1 MKHFTHS
8 TKTIENAITTSFTS
22 KIQYTE
28 GFMNNWELKFRGVL
42 TVLALFLFMGT
53 SAWAARAVDSLTVS
67 AQSGTATYGTGTSS
81 ITYTITMYTSGSGSV
96 GPSTLSVTGLP
107 SGASGVFSPTTLTG
121 TQLAPNPT
129 STLTITTSG
138 TTPAATTSFTVSET
152 SGGKS
157 KTGSLVVG
165 KAALTITASSQNKNY
180 GTTQSTPVAGS
191 TAFTSSGLQNSETIG
206 SVTLTYVNNSALTA
220 TGAVGTTSIITP
232 SAATGGTFSSAN
244 YTITYNTGVLTVVVA
259 PLTIT
264 ANNVSKTYGS
274 TLTGG
279 SGSTA
284 FTSSGLVNSETIGSV
299 TIAYGTGSAATAA
312 VATYSGSV
320 TPSAATGGTF
330 SASNYSIT
338 YATGS
343 ITVNTA
349 SLTVTADNVSKT
361 YGATLTGG
369 SGSTAFTSSGLKNS
383 ETIGTVT
390 ITYGTGSAATASVG
404 TYSSSVTPSAATG
417 GTFSASNY
425 TITYSSGSITVNTR
439 SLTVTANNVNKTYG
453 SSITGG
459 SGSTAFTSSGL
470 QNSETIGSVTIT
482 YGTGSAATAAVNTYN
497 NVVPSAATGGTFT
510 ASNYSISYVN
520 GNIIVGAA
528 SLTITANDVSKTYGT
543 TITGGSGST
552 AFTSSGLQNSETIGT
567 VTITYGTGSAATAA
581 VNTYNTVVPSAATGG
596 TFTAGNYSIT
606 YSNGTIT
613 VNTATLTI
621 TATGPSKTYGTALST
636 VSNSSSNFSTSG
648 LVNSDAVNTVT
659 LTPDAN
665 GISTTRAAGQS
676 YEVTPSSASGT
687 GLSNYSISYVAL
699 NGTVSTAP
707 ITVTANGVSKT
718 YGTTIT
724 GGSGSTA
731 FTSSGLQNSETI
743 GSVTIT
749 YGTGSAATDA
759 VNTYNTVV
767 PSAAT
772 GGTFTASNY
781 SITYANGTIT
791 VNAASLT
798 VTANNVSKTYGTAL
812 TGGSGSTAFTS
823 SGLQNSETIGSVTI
837 TYGTGSA
844 ATAGVNTYNTIVPS
858 AATGGTFS
866 AGNYSISYVSGNIT
880 VNTASLTI
888 TASGVSKTYG
898 TALTGGSGSTA
909 FTTSGLQN
917 SETIG
922 SVTITYGAGSAAT
935 DAVNTYNTI
944 VPSAAT
950 GGTFSAGNYSITY
963 ANGTITVSEASLTIT
978 ANNVNK
984 SYGSTLTGGSGST
997 DFTTSGL
1004 QNSETVGSV
1013 TITYGTG
1020 SAASAAVNTYNGSV
1034 TPSAATGGTF
1044 SSGNYSI
1051 TYTDGN
1057 ITVTT
1062 RAVTVLGT
1070 RAFDG
1075 GTAAAF
1081 GILSI
1086 TNKVGSD
1093 DVSFGSGSGTVA
1105 SKNVGSQS
1113 ITSFGTLAL
1122 NGADAGNYTLSGAS
1136 GSVNITAKA
1145 ITVTADA
1152 GQSKVYGQSD
1162 PTFTYTSS
1170 PSLESGDSF
1179 SGALSRAAGSSVGTY
1194 AYTLGT
1200 LSAGSNYTLSLA
1212 AGTFAITAKAIT
1224 VTPDAGQSKV
1234 YGATDPTFTYTIS
1247 PALESG
1253 DGFSGALS
1261 RSSGSTVGNYAYTIG
1276 TLSASSNYTLSLAAG
1291 TFAITTKTITVTADA
1306 GQSKAYGAADPTFT
1320 YTNSPALES
1329 GDSFSGALSR
1339 VSGSSVGTYA
1349 YTLGTL
1355 SAGSNYT
1362 LSLAAGTFAITAKTI
1377 TITPNAG
1384 QSKVYGATDPTFT
1397 YTNSPALESGDS
1409 FSGDLGRAAGSSVG
1423 TYAYTL
1429 GTLSAGSNYTLSL
1442 AGGSFAITAKAITVT
1457 PDAGQSKV
1465 YGQSDPT
1472 FTYTNSPAL
1481 ESGDAFSGALSRV
1494 SGSSVGTY
1502 AYTIGTLSAGGN
1514 YTLSLAAGTFAITA
1528 KEITVTANAG
1538 QSKVYG
1544 ASDPTFTY
1552 TNSPALESGDVF
1564 SGALSRISGSSVG
1577 TYAYTI
1583 GSLSAG
1589 SNYTL
1594 SLAAGTFAITAKA
1607 ITITADAGQS
1617 KVYGA
1622 SDPTFTYT
1630 NSPALESGDS
1640 FSGALSRV
1648 SGSSVGTYAYTLGTL
1663 SAGSNYTLSLAAGTF
1678 AITAKTI
1685 TITPNAGQSKV
1696 YGATDPTFTYTN
1708 SPALESGDSF
1718 SGDLGRAAG
1727 SSVGTYAYTL
1737 GTLSA
1742 GSNYTLSLAGGSF
1755 AITAKAITVTPD
1767 AGQSKVYGQSDPT
1780 FTYTNSPALES
1791 GDAFSGAL
1799 SRVSGSSVGT
1809 YAYTIGTLSA
1819 GGNYTLSLAA
1829 GTFAITAKEI
1839 TVTANAGQSKVYGAS
1854 DPTFTYTNSPALE
1867 SGDVFSGALSRISG
1881 SSVGTYAYTIG
1892 SLSAGSNYT
1901 LSLAAGTFA
1910 ITAKA
1915 ITITADA
1922 GQSKVYGTADPTFTY
1937 TNSPALESGDAF
1949 SGALSRISGS
1959 SVGTY
1964 AYTIGSLSAGSNY
1977 TLSLAA
1983 GTFAITAKTIT
1994 VTANAGQS
2002 KVYGASN
2009 PTYTYTNS
2017 PALESGD
2024 NFSGAL
2030 SRASGENVGTYAYS
2044 IGTLSAGSN
2053 YTLSLAAGTFAITA
2067 KAITVTANVGQ
2078 SKTYGA
2084 TDPTF
2089 TYTNSPALQ
2098 SGDSFTGVLSRAS
2111 GENVGT
2117 YAYAIG
2123 TLSAGSNYTLSLTA
2137 GTFAI
2142 TAKAITVTA
2151 NVGQSKAYG
2160 ASNPTYTYTNS
2171 PALQSGDS
2179 FTGALSRV
2187 SGENVGTY
2195 AYTIGT
2201 LSAGTNYTLSLAAGT
2216 FAISAKVITITA
2228 DANQSKV
2235 YGASNPTTYTYT
2247 NSPALQSGDN
2257 FSGGLS
2263 RTAGENVGTYSYTIG
2278 TLSAGSNYSLSL
2290 VAGTFSITAKAIT
2303 ITANAG
2309 QSKTYGAA
2317 NPTYTYTNSPALV
2330 SGDNFTGALSR
2341 ATGEN
2346 VGNYAYAIGTLSA
2359 GSNYTLSLT
2368 AGTFGITAKA
2378 ITVTANSGQSKTF
2391 GTSDPTFTYTN
2402 SPALISGDSFT
2413 GALSRAAGENVGTY
2427 AYSLGTLTAG
2437 GNYTLSLT
2445 AGGIFTINKALAT
2458 LTLSNLTQTYDATQK
2473 SVTVTTNPPNLTV
2486 VTTTYGGSGTAPTNA
2501 GTYAIVA
2508 SLTNAN
2514 YQATDATGNLVINPA
2529 ASTVSISAPTITYGA
2544 DGLVTVSV
2552 SSSVGT
2558 VLGNVT
2564 LSVDGG
2570 NASSQPLSSGSS
2582 LFTLAGLTA
2591 GTHTLNA
2598 AYARQG
2604 NFDTS
2609 SKAGTII
2616 VEKANTS
2623 TVLISDPNPSFAGNQ
2638 VTITATVSPS
2648 TATGS
2653 VEFFKDSADVY
2664 ASIGTSSIVNGV
2676 AVLAVSNFTVGT
2688 HSLTATYGSDANY
2701 NGSSSGPYS
2710 HVVNKATTTIAVI
2723 SDNNPSTYQ
2732 DSITLT
2738 ATVSGGSLLPTGTIT
2753 FMDGT
2758 TNLGDVSV
2766 DGNRNAVYG
2775 TKTFT
2780 GGTHH
2785 ITVTYNGDANTEG
2798 STSDVYD
2805 QVVQREP
2812 TTSVLTQ
2819 SSSLTL
2825 DGISVTFKDSVSGSL
2840 PDGGTVQFK
2849 DGSNNLGT
2857 PITISINGVVTLTLD
2872 SLSLG
2877 DHAITA
2883 EYSGTTNYAP
2893 SNSNSVMHTVSEGP
2907 KFRTF
2912 KANSELAAK
2921 AIKMQVDSKTGK
2933 LSSKTQPVMATVL
2946 ANVFNK
2952 IGNQGTTFL
2961 GVPQTNAD
2969 SAKKYAWI
2977 YYKKYSSLGAL
2988 YTSVHTGLPYPLD
3001 SVRADG
3007 APTNKK
3013 LNKAVSPSR
3022 NKNNNTLWEQAV
3034 MLRLNLIAS
3043 TDSVT
3048 PKGLGGLTIDSAL
3061 TVAGMNM
3068 QGKTLNQLANFLDTV
3083 ATYYKK
3089 KGIDSAVDITRLI
3102 PVVSVVKRINDA
3114 FYASL
3119 DISGSDSNA
3128 YVNLTKIKIEKDA
3141 YALSLL
3147 GIKTARQAAKGLLKY
3162 IPGKVSEPYI
3172 PVTGYLESVP
3182 SAFTL
3187 EQNYPN
3193 PFNPATTIAFALPE
3207 NALVTVKVYNVLGQ
3221 EVKTLAA
3228 NQLYDAGEYEVEFDA
3243 SQFASGVYLY
3253 RFSATSVETGV
3264 MTNVVKKMMLVK

>member
-53 SAWAARAVDSLTVS
+53 SAWAARVVDSLTVS
-67 AQSGTATYGTGTSS
+67 AQSGTAKYGTGTSS
-81 ITYTITMYTSGSGSV
+81 ITYTITMYTSGSGTV

-121 TQLAPNPT
+121 INTAQNPT

-138 TTPAATTSFTVSET
+138 TTPAATTSFTVSEAT
-152 SGGKS
+152 GGKS

-369 SGSTAFTSSGLKNS
+369 SGSTAFTSSGLQNS

-866 AGNYSISYVSGNIT
+866 AGNYSI
-880 VNTASLTI
+880 
-888 TASGVSKTYG
+888 
-898 TALTGGSGSTA
+898 
-909 FTTSGLQN
+909 
-917 SETIG
+917 
-922 SVTITYGAGSAAT
+922 
-935 DAVNTYNTI
+935 
-944 VPSAAT
+944 
-950 GGTFSAGNYSITY
+950 TY

-1276 TLSASSNYTLSLAAG
+1276 TLSA
-1291 TFAITTKTITVTADA
+1291 
-1306 GQSKAYGAADPTFT
+1306 
-1320 YTNSPALES
+1320 
-1329 GDSFSGALSR
+1329 
-1339 VSGSSVGTYA
+1339 
-1349 YTLGTL
+1349 
-1355 SAGSNYT
+1355 
-1362 LSLAAGTFAITAKTI
+1362 
-1377 TITPNAG
+1377 
-1384 QSKVYGATDPTFT
+1384 
-1397 YTNSPALESGDS
+1397 
-1409 FSGDLGRAAGSSVG
+1409 
-1423 TYAYTL
+1423 
-1429 GTLSAGSNYTLSL
+1429 
-1442 AGGSFAITAKAITVT
+1442 
-1457 PDAGQSKV
+1457 
-1465 YGQSDPT
+1465 
-1472 FTYTNSPAL
+1472 
-1481 ESGDAFSGALSRV
+1481 
-1494 SGSSVGTY
+1494 
-1502 AYTIGTLSAGGN
+1502 
-1514 YTLSLAAGTFAITA
+1514 
-1528 KEITVTANAG
+1528 
-1538 QSKVYG
+1538 
-1544 ASDPTFTY
+1544 
-1552 TNSPALESGDVF
+1552 
-1564 SGALSRISGSSVG
+1564 
-1577 TYAYTI
+1577 
-1583 GSLSAG
+1583 G

-1867 SGDVFSGALSRISG
+1867 SGDV
-1881 SSVGTYAYTIG
+1881 
-1892 SLSAGSNYT
+1892 
-1901 LSLAAGTFA
+1901 
-1910 ITAKA
+1910 
-1915 ITITADA
+1915 
-1922 GQSKVYGTADPTFTY
+1922 
-1937 TNSPALESGDAF
+1937 F

-2812 TTSVLTQ
+2812 TTSVLSQ